1 MRKQNK
7 YQIFIDFANKYQ
19 ILVEQTI
26 LDMMLNKLLYHVNE
40 VFIVLT
46 CMLIE
51 NTNIFYNNKTTSE

>member
-26 LDMMLNKLLYHVNE
+26 LDMMLNKLIYHVNE